1 MEAKNI
7 MDEARRIEEVAKDR
21 QLQDKLRKWKM
32 LQQRMNIWTREVVMH
47 RRDAME
53 VDDMFNL
60 HNFLAIL
67 EGEDIDPDHISQTQ
81 FDVLW
86 DRLPCRMRLL
96 LPLFEEIEAF
106 SVSDHDD
113 FNYRLGGSANAQVA
127 SVVLFELGRY
137 SNDLACI
144 LPGQIIDPSLLV
156 RK

>member
-7 MDEARRIEEVAKDR
+7 MDEARRIEEAAKDR
-21 QLQDKLRKWKM
+21 QLQDKLHRWEM

-67 EGEDIDPDHISQTQ
+67 EVEDIGPDRISPTQ

-96 LPLFEEIEAF
+96 LPLFKEIEAF
-106 SVSDHDD
+106 SVLDHDD
-113 FNYRLGGSANAQVA
+113 FNYQLGGSANARIA
-127 SVVLFELGRY
+127 SVILFEL
-137 SNDLACI
+137 
-144 LPGQIIDPSLLV
+144 
-156 RK
+156 